1 MYRYVFGDGR
11 KDTIAGIASTLDELE
26 NVITEC
32 VKTNTTLLNDTDK
45 YIIIS
50 RLHSS
55 LKGIIE
61 NPNHG
66 LCALTTT
73 YSGDAVCLAHLESL
87 TERTHLIC
95 KDLYVKSDDYRA
107 KVNLPEQ
114 DLSDN

>member
-1 MYRYVFGDGR
+1 MLSD
-11 KDTIAGIASTLDELE
+11 I
-26 NVITEC
+26 
-32 VKTNTTLLNDTDK
+32 DK

-66 LCALTTT
+66 MCALTTT

-87 TERTHLIC
+87 TERTHLVC
-95 KDLYVKSDDYRA
+95 KDLYVKTDTYKTKA
-107 KVNLPEQ
+107 NLPELQ
-114 DLSDN
+114 LEDED